1 MCLAEPH
8 EICGEENYGSVVWKK
23 TPAGDMAAVP
33 CPSDA
38 TGTDLRSQSSSALV
52 SVLNAGHWPD
62 FSERD
67 GINPTFPDSC
77 RPDPPQMHTGRRGS
91 GLLGEPNSHQM
102 CFQRIPGHP
111 DHGKHHQ
118 PNTST

>member
-23 TPAGDMAAVP
+23 TPAGDTAAVP

-38 TGTDLRSQSSSALV
+38 TGTDPSPQSSSTLV
-52 SVLNAGHWPD
+52 SVSNVGLILVK
-62 FSERD
+62 E
-67 GINPTFPDSC
+67 INPPLPESR

-102 CFQRIPGHP
+102 HFQRIPGHP
-111 DHGKHHQ
+111 DPGKHHQ